1 VSKDFDRTLSD
12 ALDLTAQAAQTA
24 GPTAARIRGRKRT
37 LHQRI
42 ALSTVSLVIAAVG
55 ATAAFTAAS
64 SNGGGTSHPTVQTS
78 TPVIASP
85 TPTIGPS
92 ASSPAGPTASPS
104 TGASNGQSTGQ
115 STNSSPTMST
125 PPTSGSPASN
135 QSTNADPQ
143 KAVAAA
149 WLTPGQM
156 PFASSFTWTAQQ
168 STSQGGP
175 IGQQLTPTIFYVP
188 KDTSFQAITV
198 CGDPSALLARTTG
211 AQHTNYSTTAS
222 GTAGSQFI
230 FFFADATSAQQTFA
244 WLQGQY
250 SSSCVQSGSSE
261 QVTKTGGD
269 GVTSAAWLTTKGA
282 TGPVD
287 MSPYNREYFVL
298 RGSTIAYVSINSTA
312 TLPTTYDDAAQ
323 LSAIAS
329 HLCVYGGPCS

>member
-1 VSKDFDRTLSD
+1 MSKDFDRTLSD

-104 TGASNGQSTGQ
+104 TGASNGQ

>member
-104 TGASNGQSTGQ
+104 TGASNGQ